1 MNSYRPD
8 RASNSWI
15 FVLKIIVLIIGI
27 YITILVLSKIF
38 TWVLAVVFAIVKVLL
53 FLLTAI
59 VVLHFFLKVLFGF
72 DLLRYILGNRFRRH

>member
-8 RASNSWI
+8 RASNSWM
-15 FVLKIIVLIIGI
+15 FVLKIIVLILGI
-27 YITILVLSKIF
+27 YISIVVLSKIF

-72 DLLRYILGNRFRRH
+72 DLFRYILGNRFRRH